1 MTKQIAED
9 ALGVAVGDAKDVP
22 GQGNET
28 CAYSGTDPS
37 LHAKVL
43 LTTYASTGSVA
54 VLDDAATQ
62 FTNAVAVDGVADAAR
77 VSLED
82 HAIGV
87 LKDDFVF
94 AMTLIPSITGS
105 DIAPVTEAQMVTLA
119 NAVLA
124 EL

>member
-1 MTKQIAED
+1 M
-9 ALGVAVGDAKDVP
+9 
-22 GQGNET
+22 
-28 CAYSGTDPS
+28 YSGTDPS
-37 LHAKVL
+37 LHAKVSHDL
-43 LTTYASTGSVA
+43 RNHGSVA

-105 DIAPVTEAQMVTLA
+105 DIACR
-119 NAVLA
+119 
-124 EL
+124 